1 MQEASVL
8 RKQWHRFRAML
19 LELLSPFAMFFI
31 SPKLLFTFCEIRDN
45 HASIICIVI
54 VVVTVRIYIVE
65 IIGIIGIGRTQPPIG
80 GT

>member
-1 MQEASVL
+1 
-8 RKQWHRFRAML
+8 
-19 LELLSPFAMFFI
+19 MFFI
-31 SPKLLFTFCEIRDN
+31 SPKLLFTFCEIGHDRIG
-45 HASIICIVI
+45 IIGIVI

>member
-8 RKQWHRFRAML
+8 RKQWHCFRAML

-31 SPKLLFTFCEIRDN
+31 SPKLLFTFCEIGHDRIC
-45 HASIICIVI
+45 IIGIVI